1 MGSLDTLRYCLCDTQ
16 IFDSLIPIDRRVDLL
31 LIAPHY
37 FCVDD
42 LAQLDL
48 IIMSIVA
55 ILLTFL
61 FGYYTSEGRVL
72 SIDSVGP

>member
-1 MGSLDTLRYCLCDTQ
+1 MDL
-16 IFDSLIPIDRRVDLL
+16 DLL
-31 LIAPHY
+31 LIAHIC
-37 FCVDD
+37 FVVDD
-42 LAQLDL
+42 LAQSDL

-72 SIDSVGP
+72 SIDSVGPWGPDQTQDMLAKAK

>member
-1 MGSLDTLRYCLCDTQ
+1 MDL
-16 IFDSLIPIDRRVDLL
+16 DLL
-31 LIAPHY
+31 LIAHIC
-37 FCVDD
+37 FVVDD
-42 LAQLDL
+42 LAQSDL
-48 IIMSIVA
+48 IIMSTVA